1 MKKRFISVLCLFLL
15 AATCLSLAACGT
27 PKSEPPIAFGEKYFL
42 FNPPSYNNDKSSI
55 SHNIYLVFESDHT
68 GYYDYYQIAGNDV
81 ISYRVDFEWREGND
95 NAVYLFA
102 TEIHYKDDS
111 AMEGYPYLA
120 IRQEEYIFFDEYLVS
135 VRSGDRTSIRY
146 VKEGSELEKTLN
158 RES

>member
-1 MKKRFISVLCLFLL
+1 MKKRILSVLCLFLL

-27 PKSEPPIAFGEKYFL
+27 PRSEPPIDFGKKYFL
-42 FNPPSYNNDKSSI
+42 FSPASDNAKSSI

-68 GYYDYYQIAGNDV
+68 GYYDFYPKADNDAG
-81 ISYRVDFEWREGND
+81 SYRVDFEWREGND

-111 AMEGYPYLA
+111 AMEGYAYMA

-135 VRSGDRTSIRY
+135 VRNATAASAKY
-146 VKEGSELEKTLN
+146 VKEGSELEKTLDRAN
-158 RES
+158 